1 MNDERDETIDENEL
15 PEAGNSN
22 ARLYPP
28 VEDAP
33 QGGNEQEDEQQ
44 PSTGDAAAVRD
55 GGPELNDAA

>member
-1 MNDERDETIDENEL
+1 MNDERDETIDEKEL
-15 PEAGNSN
+15 PQEGNSN

-44 PSTGDAAAVRD
+44 PSFGDAAAVRE
-55 GGPELNDAA
+55 GGPQPNDAE